1 MDKNFM
7 SRINANIAK
16 FKKNIKKAQALAE
29 SSFPKEIIVDVNA
42 RLTKLTR
49 KLKKAKGVLTTIPDE
64 KNVDIDANIKKAQYK
79 LKRVTESLSRV
90 PKQKDVKII
99 GQVGDFTVK
108 LKRVKETLY
117 RLPNNKNIDINAQT
131 QKAQF
136 KLKRL
141 TTALNVVP
149 KTKDV
154 NINAET
160 VKARYK
166 LIKLNQTLRTLPNKK
181 EIKIDVDTNYFR
193 KAMSV
198 LQRGWAQT
206 QKAQDEFDRTM
217 MSMAQS
223 IRSFGTVFSNQI
235 KGTLIASF
243 QGLIPI
249 IAGLVPAIMAVG
261 NALKVVTGGAL
272 ALAGAVAI
280 AAGGFV
286 GFGAMA
292 FTAINLVGD
301 GTLKATKE
309 TRRYE
314 SALQGVKDAWV
325 DIVSDNYTKV
335 FSAMANGMNAV
346 KVALKGIAPFLTGVA
361 EGMNKASESLLQWTK
376 SSSVAKA
383 FFNMLETTGV
393 SVFNKML
400 SAAGKFGDGLINVF
414 TQLAP
419 LFQWSANWLDRI
431 ATNFS
436 KWANSASGQ
445 NSIKQFMEYTKQ
457 NLPLIGKIFGNTF
470 AAINNLMK
478 AFGSNSTNIFEALAE
493 MTQKFRD
500 WSETVGKSEGFKK
513 FIDYVQQNGPKI
525 MDLIGNLTMLLVN
538 FGTAM
543 APIASKILDV
553 VNAIISFTSNLFEA
567 HPNVA
572 KLVGIMTILGGILL
586 AVVPTIAQVAIF
598 VKDLLVPFVSW
609 ANKAGIVNKVMGAL
623 KGVLGKL
630 ASPLTLLRT
639 AFGAIVG
646 ALGAISAPVWIVI
659 GVITALIG
667 VITYLWKTNE
677 DFRNAVTNAWN
688 TIKDKVGEA
697 ISGLVTWFQELWS
710 NIQSTLKPI
719 MPLLQQVG
727 EIAQQVLGATF
738 VGAIQ
743 LLMLAFNQIWAVT
756 QVVWQAIGTII
767 SVAVQLVVGILTAF
781 IQLLSGDF
789 SGAWLTL
796 QTTISN
802 VMDTIWS
809 TIQSIWTT
817 ISEFFFSIYNTIL
830 GTTISSW
837 SEMWSFISGKLS
849 SILGS
854 VISYFGQI
862 LSNIISYM
870 SQVLGN
876 IISTWNS
883 IVSNITNYLANAVST
898 VINGMSNMLSSVVNG
913 MVNIVNAAINGM
925 VNFVGAITDGVGRAL
940 SAVRNFIGDFTQAG
954 IDLVMG
960 FINGIRE
967 KIGEA
972 VSAAREM
979 ASGAIAAV
987 RGALNSHSPS
997 RVLMS
1002 IGNDTVNGFVI
1013 GIEKLTPKAIN
1024 ASKHLGMAVV
1034 DNFNADLVP
1043 NVDTSLMRNNV
1054 SSAVG
1059 NIDGYIDSD
1068 VRHSIA
1074 ENSKPVVNL
1083 HVHNESDLPAIKSWI
1098 DDASSKENN
1107 TFNF

>member
-1 MDKNFM
+1 MEKNFVA
-7 SRINANIAK
+7 RISAIISNFERNVR
-16 FKKNIKKAQALAE
+16 KAQRLAKT
-29 SSFPKEIIVDVNA
+29 S
-42 RLTKLTR
+42 
-49 KLKKAKGVLTTIPDE
+49 IPDE
-64 KNVDIDANIKKAQYK
+64 IETDITANTSKFQRGLMRAKAMAQRFRKHTVDIDADTSKFRRAM
-79 LKRVTESLSRV
+79 
-90 PKQKDVKII
+90 
-99 GQVGDFTVK
+99 
-108 LKRVKETLY
+108 
-117 RLPNNKNIDINAQT
+117 
-131 QKAQF
+131 
-136 KLKRL
+136 L
-141 TTALNVVP
+141 T
-149 KTKDV
+149 
-154 NINAET
+154 
-160 VKARYK
+160 
-166 LIKLNQTLRTLPNKK
+166 
-181 EIKIDVDTNYFR
+181 
-193 KAMSV
+193 M
-198 LQRGWAQT
+198 QRGWAQT

-346 KVALKGIAPFLTGVA
+346 KVALKGIAPFLAGVA
-361 EGMNKASESLLQWTK
+361 EGMDKASESLLQWTK

-383 FFNMLETTGV
+383 FFNMMETTGV

-445 NSIKQFMEYTKQ
+445 NSIKQFIEYTKQ

-567 HPNVA
+567 HPGVA

-586 AVVPTIAQVAIF
+586 AIIPTIAQVAIF
-598 VKDLLVPFVSW
+598 VKDLLIPFISW
-609 ANKAGIVNKVMGAL
+609 ANRVGLVNKAMGLL
-623 KGVLGKL
+623 KNVFSKL
-630 ASPLTLLRT
+630 LSPMSLLRT
-639 AFGAIVG
+639 GFTAIAG

-659 GVITALIG
+659 GVLTALAG
-667 VITYLWKTNE
+667 LFVYLWKTNE
-677 DFRNAVTNAWN
+677 EFRNAVTTAWEAIKNAIMTVVGVVVSFVMELWGQLTTWWSENQTLIYTAAQTAWNNLVTIITTVMNILLPIIQAGWTAISTVIQIAWELIKGVVQIGLTFILGLIKTIMQIITGDWEGAWNTIKETGATIWGIIQQTATNIWNIILGFLQNIWNQIVSVATTAWNNVKETVVNAVMNAYNGVVNWVTQMWSTIQSKFSEIVSTVRDKMVEFYN
-688 TIKDKVGEA
+688 TIKDKVTEA
-697 ISGLVTWFQELWS
+697 LETVKGFASDFAS
-710 NIQSTLKPI
+710 
-719 MPLLQQVG
+719 
-727 EIAQQVLGATF
+727 AGA
-738 VGAIQ
+738 
-743 LLMLAFNQIWAVT
+743 
-756 QVVWQAIGTII
+756 
-767 SVAVQLVVGILTAF
+767 
-781 IQLLSGDF
+781 
-789 SGAWLTL
+789 
-796 QTTISN
+796 
-802 VMDTIWS
+802 
-809 TIQSIWTT
+809 
-817 ISEFFFSIYNTIL
+817 
-830 GTTISSW
+830 
-837 SEMWSFISGKLS
+837 
-849 SILGS
+849 
-854 VISYFGQI
+854 
-862 LSNIISYM
+862 
-870 SQVLGN
+870 
-876 IISTWNS
+876 
-883 IVSNITNYLANAVST
+883 
-898 VINGMSNMLSSVVNG
+898 
-913 MVNIVNAAINGM
+913 
-925 VNFVGAITDGVGRAL
+925 
-940 SAVRNFIGDFTQAG
+940 
-954 IDLVMG
+954 DLVMG
-960 FINGIRE
+960 FVNGIRE

-1074 ENSKPVVNL
+1074 ENNRPIVN
-1083 HVHNESDLPAIKSWI
+1083 VNVRNESDLPAIKTYI
-1098 DDASSKENN
+1098 EDATSIEGLTLGMN
-1107 TFNF
+1107 

>member
-1 MDKNFM
+1 MDKHFM
-7 SRINANIAK
+7 AKIMANINN
-16 FKKNIKKAQALAE
+16 FQRNVKKAQALAKT
-29 SSFPKEIIVDVNA
+29 S
-42 RLTKLTR
+42 
-49 KLKKAKGVLTTIPDE
+49 IPDE
-64 KNVDIDANIKKAQYK
+64 IETDITANTSKFQRGLMRAKAMAQRFREHTVDIDADTSKFRRAM
-79 LKRVTESLSRV
+79 
-90 PKQKDVKII
+90 
-99 GQVGDFTVK
+99 
-108 LKRVKETLY
+108 
-117 RLPNNKNIDINAQT
+117 
-131 QKAQF
+131 
-136 KLKRL
+136 L
-141 TTALNVVP
+141 T
-149 KTKDV
+149 
-154 NINAET
+154 
-160 VKARYK
+160 
-166 LIKLNQTLRTLPNKK
+166 
-181 EIKIDVDTNYFR
+181 
-193 KAMSV
+193 M
-198 LQRGWAQT
+198 QRGWAQT
-206 QKAQDEFDRTM
+206 QKAQNEFDRTM
-217 MSMAQS
+217 QSMAQS
-223 IRSFGTVFSNQI
+223 IRSFGTVFANQI

-292 FTAINLVGD
+292 VSAITMLND
-301 GTLKATKE
+301 GTLQATKE
-309 TRRYE
+309 TKKYQ
-314 SALQGVKDAWV
+314 SALEGVKDTWA
-325 DIVSDNYTKV
+325 DIVKSNQSEIFNT
-335 FSAMANGMNAV
+335 MANGLNAV
-346 KVALKGIAPFLTGVA
+346 KTAMKGLTPFLDGVA
-361 EGMNKASESLLQWTK
+361 SGMEKASESLLQWTK

-383 FFNMLETTGV
+383 FFNMMETTGV

-470 AAINNLMK
+470 AGINNLLK
-478 AFGSNSTNIFEALAE
+478 AFSGNSTNIFKSLEG

-525 MDLIGNLTMLLVN
+525 MDLIGNITMLLVN

-553 VNAIISFTSNLFEA
+553 VNAIISFTSNLFAA
-567 HPNVA
+567 HPGVA

-598 VKDLLVPFVSW
+598 VKDLLIPFISW
-609 ANKAGIVNKVMGAL
+609 ASKAGIVSKAMGAL

-677 DFRNAVTNAWN
+677 DFRNAVINAWN
-688 TIKDKVGEA
+688 TIKDKVTEA
-697 ISGLVTWFQELWS
+697 ITGVINWFKQLWS
-710 NIQSTLKPI
+710 SIQTTLQPI
-719 MPLLQQVG
+719 MPLLQQIGGVFS
-727 EIAQQVLGATF
+727 EVLGATF

-743 LLMLAFNQIWAVT
+743 LLMLVFNQLWTVT
-756 QVVWQAIGTII
+756 QVVWQAIGGII
-767 SVAVQLVVGILTAF
+767 MAAVQLITGIFTAF

-809 TIQSIWTT
+809 AIQSIWTT
-817 ISEFFFSIYNTIL
+817 ISDFFFSIYNTIL

-870 SQVLGN
+870 SQVLAN

-883 IVSNITNYLANAVST
+883 IVSNITNYLANAVSA
-898 VINGMSNMLSSVVNG
+898 VITGMSNMLSNVVNG

-925 VNFVGAITDGVGRAL
+925 VNFVGAITDG
-940 SAVRNFIGDFTQAG
+940 IGQ
-954 IDLVMG
+954 
-960 FINGIRE
+960 
-967 KIGEA
+967 A
-972 VSAAREM
+972 VSAALSFVGDFVSAGTDLIM
-979 ASGAIAAV
+979 GMVQGVKNAAGALVDAAV
-987 RGALNSHSPS
+987 STVQDAVSAAKSALKINSPS
-997 RVLMS
+997 KVFAE
-1002 IGNDTVNGFVI
+1002 IGMWSVMGMVK
-1013 GIEKLTPKAIN
+1013 GIEGHRGSAISSTERLANSITN
-1024 ASKHLGMAVV
+1024 AFSPQ
-1034 DNFNADLVP
+1034 LVP
-1043 NVDTSLMRNNV
+1043 SVDSSLMRDGI

-1074 ENSKPVVNL
+1074 ENNRPIVN
-1083 HVHNESDLPAIKSWI
+1083 VNVRNESDLPAIKTYI
-1098 DDASSKENN
+1098 EDATSIEGLTLGMN
-1107 TFNF
+1107 

>member
-1 MDKNFM
+1 MEKNFVA
-7 SRINANIAK
+7 RISAIISNFERNVR
-16 FKKNIKKAQALAE
+16 KAQRLAKT
-29 SSFPKEIIVDVNA
+29 S
-42 RLTKLTR
+42 
-49 KLKKAKGVLTTIPDE
+49 IPDE
-64 KNVDIDANIKKAQYK
+64 IETDITANTSKFQRGLMRAKAMAQRFRKHTVDIDADTSKFRRAM
-79 LKRVTESLSRV
+79 
-90 PKQKDVKII
+90 
-99 GQVGDFTVK
+99 
-108 LKRVKETLY
+108 
-117 RLPNNKNIDINAQT
+117 
-131 QKAQF
+131 
-136 KLKRL
+136 L
-141 TTALNVVP
+141 T
-149 KTKDV
+149 
-154 NINAET
+154 
-160 VKARYK
+160 
-166 LIKLNQTLRTLPNKK
+166 
-181 EIKIDVDTNYFR
+181 
-193 KAMSV
+193 M
-198 LQRGWAQT
+198 QRGWAQT

-217 MSMAQS
+217 QSMAQS
-223 IRSFGTVFSNQI
+223 IRSFGTVFANQI

-249 IAGLVPAIMAVG
+249 IAGLVPVIMAVG

-292 FTAINLVGD
+292 VSAIKMLND
-301 GTLKATKE
+301 GTLQATKE
-309 TRRYE
+309 TKKYQ
-314 SALQGVKDAWV
+314 SALEGVKSTWT
-325 DIVSDNYTKV
+325 DIIESNQSEIFNT
-335 FSAMANGMNAV
+335 MANGLNAV
-346 KVALKGIAPFLTGVA
+346 KTAMKGLKPFLDGVA
-361 EGMNKASESLLQWTK
+361 SGMEKASESLLQWTK

-383 FFNMLETTGV
+383 FFNMMETTGV

-419 LFQWSANWLDRI
+419 LFQWSANWLERI

-457 NLPLIGKIFGNTF
+457 NLPLIGKVFGNTF
-470 AAINNLMK
+470 AGINNLLK
-478 AFGSNSTNIFEALAE
+478 AFSGNSTNIFKSLEG

-500 WSETVGKSEGFKK
+500 WSEAVGKSEGFKK

-525 MDLIGNLTMLLVN
+525 MDLIGNITMLLVN

-553 VNAIISFTSNLFEA
+553 VNAIISFTSNLFAA
-567 HPNVA
+567 HPGVA

-598 VKDLLVPFVSW
+598 VKDLLIPFVSW
-609 ANKAGIVNKVMGAL
+609 ASKAGIVSKAMGAL

-677 DFRNAVTNAWN
+677 DFRNAVVNAWN
-688 TIKDKVGEA
+688 TIKDKVTEA
-697 ISGLVTWFQELWS
+697 ITGVIDWFKQLWS
-710 NIQSTLKPI
+710 SIQTTLQPI
-719 MPLLQQVG
+719 MPLLQQIGSVVS
-727 EIAQQVLGATF
+727 EVLGATF

-743 LLMLAFNQIWAVT
+743 LLMLVFNQLWTVT
-756 QVVWQAIGTII
+756 QVVWQAIGGII
-767 SVAVQLVVGILTAF
+767 MAAVQLITGIFTAF
-781 IQLLSGDF
+781 MQLLSGDF

-796 QTTISN
+796 QTTIST

-837 SEMWSFISGKLS
+837 SEMWSFISGKLQAIWS
-849 SILGS
+849 SVSSYFNLVLSTIISVMSS
-854 VISYFGQI
+854 VIST
-862 LSNIISYM
+862 
-870 SQVLGN
+870 
-876 IISTWNS
+876 IISTWSS
-883 IVSNITNYLANAVST
+883 IVSNIVTYLANAVSAVVT
-898 VINGMSNMLSSVVNG
+898 GMSNMLSSIVSG

-960 FINGIRE
+960 FINGIRQ

-1083 HVHNESDLPAIKSWI
+1083 VVKNEADIELIKSTI
-1098 DDASSKENN
+1098 EDMSAKEYYS
-1107 TFNF
+1107 

>member
-1 MDKNFM
+1 MEKNFVA
-7 SRINANIAK
+7 RISAIISNFERNVR
-16 FKKNIKKAQALAE
+16 KAQRLAKT
-29 SSFPKEIIVDVNA
+29 S
-42 RLTKLTR
+42 
-49 KLKKAKGVLTTIPDE
+49 IPDE
-64 KNVDIDANIKKAQYK
+64 IETDITANTSKFQRGLMRAKAMAQRFRKHTVDIDADTSKFRRAM
-79 LKRVTESLSRV
+79 
-90 PKQKDVKII
+90 
-99 GQVGDFTVK
+99 
-108 LKRVKETLY
+108 
-117 RLPNNKNIDINAQT
+117 
-131 QKAQF
+131 
-136 KLKRL
+136 L
-141 TTALNVVP
+141 T
-149 KTKDV
+149 
-154 NINAET
+154 
-160 VKARYK
+160 
-166 LIKLNQTLRTLPNKK
+166 
-181 EIKIDVDTNYFR
+181 
-193 KAMSV
+193 M
-198 LQRGWAQT
+198 QRGWAQT

-346 KVALKGIAPFLTGVA
+346 KVALKGIAPFLAGVA
-361 EGMNKASESLLQWTK
+361 KGMDKASESLLQWTK

-383 FFNMLETTGV
+383 FFNMMETTGV

-400 SAAGKFGDGLINVF
+400 SSAGKFGDGLINVF

-567 HPNVA
+567 HPGVA

-598 VKDLLVPFVSW
+598 VKDLLIPFISW
-609 ANKAGIVNKVMGAL
+609 ASKAGIVSKAMGIL

-697 ISGLVTWFQELWS
+697 INGLVTWFQELWS

-756 QVVWQAIGTII
+756 QVVWQAIGAII

-837 SEMWSFISGKLS
+837 SEMWSFISGKLQAIWS
-849 SILGS
+849 SVS
-854 VISYFGQI
+854 SYFNLV
-862 LSNIISYM
+862 LSTIISTM
-870 SQVLGN
+870 SSVLST
-876 IISTWNS
+876 IISTWSS
-883 IVSNITNYLANAVST
+883 IVNNIANFLSNAVNT
-898 VINGMSNMLSSVVNG
+898 VVNGMANMLSSVING

-960 FINGIRE
+960 FINGIRQ

>member
-1 MDKNFM
+1 MEKNFVA
-7 SRINANIAK
+7 RISAIISNFERNVR
-16 FKKNIKKAQALAE
+16 KAQRLAKT
-29 SSFPKEIIVDVNA
+29 S
-42 RLTKLTR
+42 
-49 KLKKAKGVLTTIPDE
+49 IPDE
-64 KNVDIDANIKKAQYK
+64 IETDITANTSKFQRGLMRAKAMAQRFRKHTVDIDADTSKFRRAM
-79 LKRVTESLSRV
+79 
-90 PKQKDVKII
+90 
-99 GQVGDFTVK
+99 
-108 LKRVKETLY
+108 
-117 RLPNNKNIDINAQT
+117 
-131 QKAQF
+131 
-136 KLKRL
+136 L
-141 TTALNVVP
+141 T
-149 KTKDV
+149 
-154 NINAET
+154 
-160 VKARYK
+160 
-166 LIKLNQTLRTLPNKK
+166 
-181 EIKIDVDTNYFR
+181 
-193 KAMSV
+193 M
-198 LQRGWAQT
+198 QRGWAQT

-346 KVALKGIAPFLTGVA
+346 KVALKGIAPFLAGVA
-361 EGMNKASESLLQWTK
+361 EGMDKASKSLLQWTK

-383 FFNMLETTGV
+383 FFNMMETTGV

-400 SAAGKFGDGLINVF
+400 SAAGKFGDRLINVF

-436 KWANSASGQ
+436 RWANSASGQ

-538 FGTAM
+538 FGTAI

-598 VKDLLVPFVSW
+598 VKDLLIPFISW
-609 ANKAGIVNKVMGAL
+609 ANRVGLVNKAMGLL
-623 KGVLGKL
+623 KNVFSKL
-630 ASPLTLLRT
+630 LSPMSLLRT
-639 AFGAIVG
+639 GFTAIAG

-659 GVITALIG
+659 GVLTALVG
-667 VITYLWKTNE
+667 LFVYLWKTNE
-677 DFRNAVTNAWN
+677 KFREGVMTVWEAIKSTITTVIQTVVAFVMQIWGQLTTWWTENQGLILAAAQTVWNAIVTVITTVMSVLLPIIQAGWTAISTVIQIAWELIKGIVQIGLTFILGLIKTIMQIITGDWEGAWN
-688 TIKDKVGEA
+688 TIKE
-697 ISGLVTWFQELWS
+697 T
-710 NIQSTLKPI
+710 
-719 MPLLQQVG
+719 
-727 EIAQQVLGATF
+727 GATIWGIIKQTVMNVWNIILGF
-738 VGAIQ
+738 LKNIW
-743 LLMLAFNQIWAVT
+743 NQIV
-756 QVVWQAIGTII
+756 
-767 SVAVQLVVGILTAF
+767 
-781 IQLLSGDF
+781 
-789 SGAWLTL
+789 
-796 QTTISN
+796 
-802 VMDTIWS
+802 
-809 TIQSIWTT
+809 
-817 ISEFFFSIYNTIL
+817 
-830 GTTISSW
+830 
-837 SEMWSFISGKLS
+837 SFAT
-849 SILGS
+849 
-854 VISYFGQI
+854 
-862 LSNIISYM
+862 
-870 SQVLGN
+870 
-876 IISTWNS
+876 STWNS
-883 IVSNITNYLANAVST
+883 VKNAIVNSVTNAYTIAVMWVTRMYVTIRSKFFEIVGIVKQKMT
-898 VINGMSNMLSSVVNG
+898 DFYNTIKSKVSEALEAVRGFASDFLSAGKDLIMG
-913 MVNIVNAAINGM
+913 MVNGVKDAASNLIDAVTGVVGDAIGKAKALLKINSPSKVFAEIGMWTVMGM
-925 VNFVGAITDGVGRAL
+925 VK
-940 SAVRNFIGDFTQAG
+940 G
-954 IDLVMG
+954 IDKHRG
-960 FINGIRE
+960 
-967 KIGEA
+967 
-972 VSAAREM
+972 SAISSTERLA
-979 ASGAIAAV
+979 
-987 RGALNSHSPS
+987 NSITNAFSPQ
-997 RVLMS
+997 
-1002 IGNDTVNGFVI
+1002 
-1013 GIEKLTPKAIN
+1013 
-1024 ASKHLGMAVV
+1024 
-1034 DNFNADLVP
+1034 LVP
-1043 NVDTSLMRNNV
+1043 SVDSSLMRDGI

>member
-1 MDKNFM
+1 MAKIM
-7 SRINANIAK
+7 ANINN
-16 FKKNIKKAQALAE
+16 FQRNVKKAQALAKT
-29 SSFPKEIIVDVNA
+29 S
-42 RLTKLTR
+42 
-49 KLKKAKGVLTTIPDE
+49 IPDE
-64 KNVDIDANIKKAQYK
+64 IETDITANTSKFQRGLMRAKAMAQRFRKHTVDIDADTSKFRRAM
-79 LKRVTESLSRV
+79 
-90 PKQKDVKII
+90 
-99 GQVGDFTVK
+99 
-108 LKRVKETLY
+108 
-117 RLPNNKNIDINAQT
+117 
-131 QKAQF
+131 
-136 KLKRL
+136 L
-141 TTALNVVP
+141 T
-149 KTKDV
+149 
-154 NINAET
+154 
-160 VKARYK
+160 
-166 LIKLNQTLRTLPNKK
+166 
-181 EIKIDVDTNYFR
+181 
-193 KAMSV
+193 M
-198 LQRGWAQT
+198 QRGWAQT
-206 QKAQDEFDRTM
+206 QKAQNNFDNAM
-217 MSMAQS
+217 QSMAQS

-249 IAGLVPAIMAVG
+249 IAGLVPVIMAVG

-272 ALAGAVAI
+272 ALAGAIAI

-292 FTAINLVGD
+292 VSAITMLND

-309 TRRYE
+309 TKKYQ
-314 SALQGVKDAWV
+314 SALEGFKDTWT
-325 DIVSDNYTKV
+325 DIIKSNQSEIFNT
-335 FSAMANGMNAV
+335 MANGLNAV
-346 KVALKGIAPFLTGVA
+346 KTAMKGLTPFLDGVA
-361 EGMNKASESLLQWTK
+361 SGMEKASESLLQWTK

-383 FFNMLETTGV
+383 FFNMMETTGV

-436 KWANSASGQ
+436 KWANSASGK

-470 AAINNLMK
+470 AGINNLLK
-478 AFGSNSTNIFEALAE
+478 AFSGNSTNIFKSLEG

-525 MDLIGNLTMLLVN
+525 MDLIGNITMLLVN

-567 HPNVA
+567 HPGVA

-598 VKDLLVPFVSW
+598 VKDLLIPFISW

-697 ISGLVTWFQELWS
+697 INGLVTWFQELWS

-743 LLMLAFNQIWAVT
+743 LLMLVFNQLWTVT
-756 QVVWQAIGTII
+756 QVVWQAIGGII
-767 SVAVQLVVGILTAF
+767 MAAVQLITGIFTAF
-781 IQLLSGDF
+781 MQLLSGDF

-796 QTTISN
+796 QTTIST

-854 VISYFGQI
+854 VIRYFGQI

-883 IVSNITNYLANAVST
+883 IVSNITNYLANAVSA
-898 VINGMSNMLSSVVNG
+898 VITGMSNMLSNVVNG

-925 VNFVGAITDGVGRAL
+925 VNFVGAITDG
-940 SAVRNFIGDFTQAG
+940 IGQ
-954 IDLVMG
+954 
-960 FINGIRE
+960 
-967 KIGEA
+967 A
-972 VSAAREM
+972 VSAALSFVGDFVSAGTDLIM
-979 ASGAIAAV
+979 GMVQGVKNAAGALVDAAV
-987 RGALNSHSPS
+987 STVQNAVSAAKSALKINSPS
-997 RVLMS
+997 KVFAE
-1002 IGNDTVNGFVI
+1002 IGMWSVMGMVK
-1013 GIEKLTPKAIN
+1013 GIEGHRGSAISSTERLANSITN
-1024 ASKHLGMAVV
+1024 A
-1034 DNFNADLVP
+1034 FNPQLVP
-1043 NVDTSLMRNNV
+1043 SIDSSLMRDGI

-1068 VRHSIA
+1068 VQHSIT

-1083 HVHNESDLPAIKSWI
+1083 VVKNEADIELIKSTI
-1098 DDASSKENN
+1098 EDMSAKEYYS
-1107 TFNF
+1107 

>member
-1 MDKNFM
+1 MAKIM
-7 SRINANIAK
+7 ANINN
-16 FKKNIKKAQALAE
+16 FQRNVKKAQALAKT
-29 SSFPKEIIVDVNA
+29 S
-42 RLTKLTR
+42 
-49 KLKKAKGVLTTIPDE
+49 IPDE
-64 KNVDIDANIKKAQYK
+64 IETDITANTSKFQRGLMRAKAMAQKWRSHDVEFKADTSQLMAKYGATK
-79 LKRVTESLSRV
+79 LSVEKWKEH
-90 PKQKDVKII
+90 
-99 GQVGDFTVK
+99 TV
-108 LKRVKETLY
+108 
-117 RLPNNKNIDINAQT
+117 DINANT
-131 QKAQF
+131 SRFMRAIKGAKKSLIDLNKHEYRPNLGWVDKETN
-136 KLKRL
+136 KLVKS
-141 TTALNVVP
+141 
-149 KTKDV
+149 TKYV
-154 NINAET
+154 EGRFT
-160 VKARYK
+160 GMFST
-166 LIKLNQTLRTLPNKK
+166 IK
-181 EIKIDVDTNYFR
+181 
-193 KAMSV
+193 
-198 LQRGWAQT
+198 RGWAQT

-280 AAGGFV
+280 AASGFV

-346 KVALKGIAPFLTGVA
+346 KVALKGIAPFLAGVA
-361 EGMNKASESLLQWTK
+361 KGMDKASESLLQWTK

-383 FFNMLETTGV
+383 FFNMMETTGV

-445 NSIKQFMEYTKQ
+445 NNIKQFMEYTKQ

-567 HPNVA
+567 HPGVA

-598 VKDLLVPFVSW
+598 VKDLLIPFISW

-659 GVITALIG
+659 GVITTLIG

-756 QVVWQAIGTII
+756 QVVWQAIGAII

-789 SGAWLTL
+789 SGAWLKL

-883 IVSNITNYLANAVST
+883 IVSNITNYLANAVSA
-898 VINGMSNMLSSVVNG
+898 VITGMSNMLSNVVNG

-925 VNFVGAITDGVGRAL
+925 VNFVGAITDGISNAVNAAL
-940 SAVRNFIGDFTQAG
+940 SFVGDFISAG
-954 IDLVMG
+954 TDLIMG
-960 FINGIRE
+960 MVQGVKNAAGALVDAAVSTVQD
-967 KIGEA
+967 A
-972 VSAAREM
+972 VSAAK
-979 ASGAIAAV
+979 S
-987 RGALNSHSPS
+987 ALKINSPS
-997 RVLMS
+997 KVFAEIGMWSVMGMVKGIDKHRGSAISSTERLANS
-1002 IGNDTVNGFVI
+1002 IT
-1013 GIEKLTPKAIN
+1013 N
-1024 ASKHLGMAVV
+1024 AFSPQ
-1034 DNFNADLVP
+1034 LVP
-1043 NVDTSLMRNNV
+1043 SVDSSLMRDGI

-1083 HVHNESDLPAIKSWI
+1083 YVHNESDLPAIKSWI

>member
-1 MDKNFM
+1 MDKHFM
-7 SRINANIAK
+7 AKIMANINN
-16 FKKNIKKAQALAE
+16 FQRNVKKAQALAKT
-29 SSFPKEIIVDVNA
+29 S
-42 RLTKLTR
+42 
-49 KLKKAKGVLTTIPDE
+49 IPDE
-64 KNVDIDANIKKAQYK
+64 IETDITANTSKFQRGLMCAKAMAQKWRSHDVEFKADTSQLMAKYGATK
-79 LKRVTESLSRV
+79 LSVEKWKEH
-90 PKQKDVKII
+90 
-99 GQVGDFTVK
+99 TV
-108 LKRVKETLY
+108 
-117 RLPNNKNIDINAQT
+117 DINANT
-131 QKAQF
+131 SRFMRAIKGAKKSLIDLNKHEYRPNLGWVDKETN
-136 KLKRL
+136 KLVKS
-141 TTALNVVP
+141 
-149 KTKDV
+149 TKYV
-154 NINAET
+154 EGRFT
-160 VKARYK
+160 GMFST
-166 LIKLNQTLRTLPNKK
+166 IK
-181 EIKIDVDTNYFR
+181 
-193 KAMSV
+193 
-198 LQRGWAQT
+198 RGWAQT

-217 MSMAQS
+217 QSMAQS
-223 IRSFGTVFSNQI
+223 IRLFGTVFANQI

-249 IAGLVPAIMAVG
+249 IAGLVPVIMAVG

-280 AAGGFV
+280 AAGSFV

-292 FTAINLVGD
+292 VSAITMLND
-301 GTLKATKE
+301 GTLQATKATKK
-309 TRRYE
+309 YQ
-314 SALQGVKDAWV
+314 SALEGVKDTWT
-325 DIVSDNYTKV
+325 DIVKSNQSEIFNT
-335 FSAMANGMNAV
+335 MANGLNAV
-346 KVALKGIAPFLTGVA
+346 KTAMKGLTPFLDGVA
-361 EGMNKASESLLQWTK
+361 SGMEKASESLLQWTK

-383 FFNMLETTGV
+383 FFNMMETTGV

-470 AAINNLMK
+470 AGINNLLK
-478 AFGSNSTNIFEALAE
+478 AFSGNSTNIFKSLEG

-525 MDLIGNLTMLLVN
+525 MDLIGNITMLLVN

-567 HPNVA
+567 HPGVA

-598 VKDLLVPFVSW
+598 VKDLLIPFVSW
-609 ANKAGIVNKVMGAL
+609 ASKAGIVSKAMGAL

-677 DFRNAVTNAWN
+677 DFRNAVINAWN
-688 TIKDKVGEA
+688 TIKDKVREA
-697 ISGLVTWFQELWS
+697 ITGVIDWFKQLWS
-710 NIQSTLKPI
+710 SIQTTLQPI
-719 MPLLQQVG
+719 MPLLQQIGGVVS
-727 EIAQQVLGATF
+727 EVLGATF

-743 LLMLAFNQIWAVT
+743 LLMLVFNQLWTVT
-756 QVVWQAIGTII
+756 QVVWQAIGGII
-767 SVAVQLVVGILTAF
+767 MAAVQLITGIFTAF
-781 IQLLSGDF
+781 MQLLSGDF

-796 QTTISN
+796 QTTIST

-883 IVSNITNYLANAVST
+883 IVSNITNYLANAVSA
-898 VINGMSNMLSSVVNG
+898 VITGMSNMLSNVVNG

-925 VNFVGAITDGVGRAL
+925 VNFVGAITDG
-940 SAVRNFIGDFTQAG
+940 IGQ
-954 IDLVMG
+954 
-960 FINGIRE
+960 
-967 KIGEA
+967 A
-972 VSAAREM
+972 VSAALSFVGDFVSAGTDLIM
-979 ASGAIAAV
+979 GMVQGVKNAAGALVDAAV
-987 RGALNSHSPS
+987 STVQNAVSAAKSALKINSPS
-997 RVLMS
+997 KVFAE
-1002 IGNDTVNGFVI
+1002 IGMWSVMGMVK
-1013 GIEKLTPKAIN
+1013 GIEGHRGSAISSTERLANSISN
-1024 ASKHLGMAVV
+1024 A
-1034 DNFNADLVP
+1034 FNPQLVP
-1043 NVDTSLMRNNV
+1043 SVDSSLMRDGI

-1083 HVHNESDLPAIKSWI
+1083 VVKNEADIELIKSTI
-1098 DDASSKENN
+1098 EDMSAKEYYS
-1107 TFNF
+1107 